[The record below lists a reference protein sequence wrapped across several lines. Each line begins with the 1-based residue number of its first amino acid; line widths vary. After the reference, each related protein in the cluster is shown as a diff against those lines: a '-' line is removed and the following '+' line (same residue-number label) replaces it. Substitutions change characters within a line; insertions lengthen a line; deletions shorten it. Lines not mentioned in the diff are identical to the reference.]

1 MKKLFSFKRLFL
13 GFRIYSYEFIY
24 IVNVWLCYLC
34 FRYLHKH
41 DEPKHYFFE
50 FFKNNNEYTQIC
62 FNQTYKIQTEHY
74 EHFHKR
80 LFKLVKIPYQYFQLF
95 SDKNQNKRIGDS
107 NRFFPKNAPTRVIN
121 IAPHTY
127 YEGIE
132 FNNFFFDSFEIDN
145 LCFHNCTF
153 RNCKFSNMTSKKFLL
168 ESELKQGFSSCDF
181 YNCTFEKCNFKN
193 LFFSIGNIDL
203 TTSFSFF

>member
-50 FFKNNNEYTQIC
+50 SFKNNNEYTQIC

-74 EHFHKR
+74 EHFSISGYLNLLKY
-80 LFKLVKIPYQYFQLF
+80 LTSIF
-95 SDKNQNKRIGDS
+95 N
-107 NRFFPKNAPTRVIN
+107 FFPIKIK
-121 IAPHTY
+121 I
-127 YEGIE
+127 
-132 FNNFFFDSFEIDN
+132 
-145 LCFHNCTF
+145 
-153 RNCKFSNMTSKKFLL
+153 
-168 ESELKQGFSSCDF
+168 SE
-181 YNCTFEKCNFKN
+181 
-193 LFFSIGNIDL
+193 
-203 TTSFSFF
+203 

>member
-50 FFKNNNEYTQIC
+50 SFKNNNEYTQIC

-80 LFKLVKIPYQYFQLF
+80 LV
-95 SDKNQNKRIGDS
+95 S
-107 NRFFPKNAPTRVIN
+107 NHQFNWWFIISPPKGYC
-121 IAPHTY
+121 Y
-127 YEGIE
+127 Y
-132 FNNFFFDSFEIDN
+132 SPQRAVSQA
-145 LCFHNCTF
+145 LLLA
-153 RNCKFSNMTSKKFLL
+153 RYKAVLL
-168 ESELKQGFSSCDF
+168 ESSRLDSSAC
-181 YNCTFEKCNFKN
+181 
-193 LFFSIGNIDL
+193 
-203 TTSFSFF
+203 SFIYF

>member
-50 FFKNNNEYTQIC
+50 SFKNNNEYTQIC

-107 NRFFPKNAPTRVIN
+107 NRFFSKNAPTRVIN

-132 FNNFFFDSFEIDN
+132 FNNFFF
-145 LCFHNCTF
+145 
-153 RNCKFSNMTSKKFLL
+153 
-168 ESELKQGFSSCDF
+168 
-181 YNCTFEKCNFKN
+181 NFCPP
-193 LFFSIGNIDL
+193 
-203 TTSFSFF
+203 

>member
-50 FFKNNNEYTQIC
+50 SFKSNNEYTQIC

-107 NRFFPKNAPTRVIN
+107 NRFFSKNAPTRVIN

-153 RNCKFSNMTSKKFLL
+153 RNCKFSNMTSKKFPW

-193 LFFSIGNIDL
+193 LFFSIGIV
-203 TTSFSFF
+203 